1 MTIIEMNTD
10 EARANSALLAQYI
23 GEFRG
28 IKNEI
33 ASNTTTVANNWQSQ
47 ASLEF
52 QSLMQDIVVEME
64 GKITNLETS
73 RVWIRPSAPTRK
85 SPGNSEIKPPGA
97 GFPFVHR
104 IPFWIMA
111 AGDCLF
117 GGTA

>member
-1 MTIIEMNTD
+1 MAIIEMNTD

-33 ASNTTTVANNWQSQ
+33 AGNTATVANNWQSQ

-64 GKITNLETS
+64 GKISNLENIKQS
-73 RVWIRPSAPTRK
+73 LDSSISANEEVARK
-85 SPGNSEIKPPGA
+85 LGN
-97 GFPFVHR
+97 
-104 IPFWIMA
+104 
-111 AGDCLF
+111 
-117 GGTA
+117 

>member
-64 GKITNLETS
+64 GKITNLETLKQS
-73 RVWIRPSAPTRK
+73 LDSSISANEEVARK
-85 SPGNSEIKPPGA
+85 LGN
-97 GFPFVHR
+97 
-104 IPFWIMA
+104 
-111 AGDCLF
+111 
-117 GGTA
+117 